1 MTEHNVAFPKLKPL
15 FDQTEKIIMCI
26 CKILLI
32 GDILVTTI
40 SVAGRYI
47 PFIPDPY
54 WSEEVVLTQM
64 VYMAVLS
71 ATLAIRKGSHIR
83 MTAFDKYMSE
93 FNILLLD
100 LMSDIAVCILGLLLF
115 IYGIR
120 LCASP
125 LSALGRYVSM
135 PFLSKFWEYLSIPVA
150 GFGMVVFE
158 LEQIFDKFVQVKEYK
173 KGTK

>member
-1 MTEHNVAFPKLKPL
+1 MTGHNAAFPRLKPL
-15 FDQTEKIIMCI
+15 FDQAEKIIMCI

-40 SVAGRYI
+40 SVTGRYI
-47 PFIPDPY
+47 PFIDDPY

-100 LMSDIAVCILGLLLF
+100 LMADVAVCILGLLLL
-115 IYGIR
+115 IYGSR
-120 LCASP
+120 LCTS
-125 LSALGRYVSM
+125 SAYGKGCMVLFTYGC
-135 PFLSKFWEYLSIPVA
+135 PVFYNH
-150 GFGMVVFE
+150 GCLYGKRRH
-158 LEQIFDKFVQVKEYK
+158 IK
-173 KGTK
+173 

>member
-83 MTAFDKYMSE
+83 MTAFDKYLKSATPSE
-93 FNILLLD
+93 KVTTAARNEVWKK
-100 LMSDIAVCILGLLLF
+100 AGL
-115 IYGIR
+115 
-120 LCASP
+120 ATS
-125 LSALGRYVSM
+125 
-135 PFLSKFWEYLSIPVA
+135 
-150 GFGMVVFE
+150 
-158 LEQIFDKFVQVKEYK
+158 
-173 KGTK
+173 